1 MGVEIIPALKERFK
15 DDIIDS
21 HNFRGDETIV
31 IRRESLLKIFSYL
44 KKDMEFEFLM
54 DVTAVDYKGK
64 EPRFEVV
71 YHLYSFKN
79 NIRLRVK
86 VPVPEAEPEVDS
98 LMPVWKGADWFEREV
113 YDMFGIKFRGHPD
126 LRRILM
132 YDEFQGHP
140 LRKDYPL
147 RKRQPRIPYRNSVN
161 GDFDK

>member
-161 GDFDK
+161 GEFDK